1 MDRMSIDS
9 NRLGETADQTMVAPQ
24 TPTAV
29 EANAATGKAVVFID
43 ADNQAPALAKP
54 LLHFLT
60 GIGHRAGR
68 VFIAGNGSG
77 DRVKGWQT
85 ALQEIEPEVLIAAHV
100 APMRKQSADVRLM
113 FELATLYHGQPDA
126 QAAILIVSR
135 DDLLLAAAEALHGRG
150 HHVLIAVGASAP
162 AAPLATEL
170 PVVVLPQPQTGSSQ
184 PVQKEVAANAETN
197 QPAAPIEIDARVVNA
212 AITKIRQTLS
222 QSKGGGYAA
231 SAVGQVLSQMGYDKA
246 TRARIVK
253 AIPNLKETGVG
264 ADKRLV
270 F

>member
-1 MDRMSIDS
+1 MSIDS
-9 NRLGETADQTMVAPQ
+9 NTFEEASAQTTVAPR
-24 TPTAV
+24 TPTAI
-29 EANAATGKAVVFID
+29 ETNATAGKALVFID
-43 ADNQAPALAKP
+43 ADNQTPALAKP

-60 GIGHRAGR
+60 GIGRRAGR
-68 VFIAGNGSG
+68 VCIAGNGSG

-126 QAAILIVSR
+126 QAVVLIVSR

-170 PVVVLPQPQTGSSQ
+170 PVVVLPQPQAASSQ
-184 PVQKEVAANAETN
+184 PIQKEAAVLAEAN
-197 QPAAPIEIDARVVNA
+197 QPAAPIEVDSRLVNA

>member
-1 MDRMSIDS
+1 MTIDS
-9 NRLGETADQTMVAPQ
+9 NTLEKTTDQTLADPRVL
-24 TPTAV
+24 TAV
-29 EANAATGKAVVFID
+29 ETGVVAGKVKVFID

-54 LLHFLT
+54 LLDFLV
-60 GIGHRAGR
+60 GIGRRADR
-68 VFIAGNGSG
+68 IFIAGNGSG
-77 DRVKGWQT
+77 DRVKGWQI
-85 ALQEIEPEVLIAAHV
+85 ALQDIEPEVPIAAHI

-113 FELATLYHGQPDA
+113 FELATLFHGQPDP
-126 QAAILIVSR
+126 QGLILIFSR
-135 DDLLLAAAEALHGRG
+135 DDLLLAAAEALKSQG

-162 AAPLATEL
+162 AAPLTTEL
-170 PVVVLPQPQTGSSQ
+170 PVVVLPQPQTASAQ
-184 PVQKEVAANAETN
+184 TAQKEAVTPAEAKQAAVPTEVVP
-197 QPAAPIEIDARVVNA
+197 QVVNA
-212 AITKIRQTLS
+212 AITKIRQALS

-253 AIPNLKETGVG
+253 AIPNMKETGVG